1 MTTVDLIKYVKTNEA
16 RIYGFDE
23 TTFARRP
30 RAVNRVLAGTYLHI
44 TKEDGNYYFAVTAG
58 DDGWILKT
66 DTTDE
71 MGLKVFYLDV
81 GQGDGALLEVG
92 NYRILIDGGPGA
104 NMKNYLTK
112 WQYAYLLKENKK
124 VHIDAIYISHF
135 DADHYSG
142 LTDILENV
150 NFTFGTVYHNGIGK
164 FVDKGRPA
172 KYNTTLGETRKEGNN
187 EFLKTC
193 FSTLD
198 EMLALQQ
205 EGFLQDE
212 FTQFVFALKNAH
224 DQGRLQTVQRLKR
237 GDIIPDTDINGKP
250 FQIKVLGP
258 VCTDLNDFP
267 YFKDESHTVN
277 GHSLVLK
284 ITFGTCTF
292 LFGGDLN
299 TDSEEY
305 LLKTYANELN
315 TLEVDVAKSC
325 HHGASEF
332 TVPFMAAVNPY
343 ATVISSG
350 DNESYSHPRA
360 DAIGCAG
367 RYSKG
372 QRPLVFSTELARSVS
387 KEKIIFGMI
396 NLRCNGDEI
405 YMAQMKENG
414 PKSDIWDSYRV
425 KPQL

>member
-1 MTTVDLIKYVKTNEA
+1 MPTVDLIKYAKTNEA
-16 RIYGFDE
+16 RIYGFDA
-23 TTFARRP
+23 TTFVRKP

-44 TKEDGNYYFAVTAG
+44 TKEDGNYYFAITAG
-58 DDGWILKT
+58 ENGWILKT

-81 GQGDGALLEVG
+81 GQGDGALIEVG

-112 WQYAYLLKENKK
+112 WQYTYLLQENKK
-124 VHIDAIYISHF
+124 VHIDAIYVSHF

-164 FVDKGRPA
+164 FIDEGRPV
-172 KYNTTLGETRKEGNN
+172 KYDTTLGETRKEGDNK
-187 EFLKTC
+187 FLKTC

-198 EMLALQQ
+198 EMLILQQ
-205 EGFLQDE
+205 EGFLQSE
-212 FTQFVFALKNAH
+212 FTQFVFGLKNAR
-224 DQGRLQTVQRLKR
+224 DQGRLQAVQRLKR
-237 GDIIPDTDINGKP
+237 GDTIPDTTINGKP

-305 LLKTYANELN
+305 LLKTYASDPGI
-315 TLEVDVAKSC
+315 LEVDVAKSC

-405 YMAQMKENG
+405 YMAQMKEGG

-425 KPQL
+425 KP

>member
-1 MTTVDLIKYVKTNEA
+1 MTPVDLVKYVKTNEA

-23 TTFARRP
+23 TTRARKT
-30 RAVNRVLAGTYLHI
+30 RAVNRVLMGTYLKI
-44 TKEDGNYYFAVTAG
+44 TFEEGDYYFAITAG
-58 DDGWILKT
+58 PDGWIRKS
-66 DTTDE
+66 DTTDQ

-81 GQGDGALLEVG
+81 GQGDGSLLEVG
-92 NYRILIDGGPGA
+92 PFRILIDGGPGA
-104 NMKNYLTK
+104 NMKNYLTH
-112 WQYAYLLKENKK
+112 WQYTYLLRVNQK

-135 DADHYSG
+135 DSDHYSG
-142 LTDILENV
+142 LIDVLENV

-164 FVDKGRPA
+164 FVGKDRPD
-172 KYNTTLGETRKEGNN
+172 KYNTTLGETRKEGGK

-193 FSTLD
+193 FNTLD
-198 EMLALQQ
+198 DMLALQE

-212 FTQFVFALKNAH
+212 FTRFVFALKNARS
-224 DQGRLQTVQRLKR
+224 QQRLQAVKRLRR
-237 GDIIPDTDINGKP
+237 GDIIPDTVVDGKP
-250 FQIKVLGP
+250 FQIQVLGP
-258 VCTDLNDFP
+258 VCTDLDDFP

-299 TDSEEY
+299 TDSEDY
-305 LLKTYANELN
+305 LLDTYKDQPGI
-315 TLEVDVAKSC
+315 LEVDVAKSC

-350 DNESYSHPRA
+350 DNETYSHPRA

-372 QRPLVFSTELARSVS
+372 ERPLVFSTELARSVS

-396 NLRCNGDEI
+396 NLRCNGESI
-405 YMAQMKENG
+405 YMAQMKEANT
-414 PKSDIWDSYRV
+414 PSDIWDSYLV
-425 KPQL
+425 K